1 MVRTNMNSNS
11 SQGNPEKAG
20 SKLSLGSS
28 GKGQLLSHEPSGNSL
43 AIGQSLTVLSC
54 ELKSTEGLPTEV
66 ATFGDDLLKHSEAHL
81 QYVDMGLLE
90 KASCPHAIKKWAFE
104 RMQDV
109 KLPYEMKNRLKPS
122 QIEENADEKATLKL
136 LDLAEDF
143 LQIASFCRDLEA
155 MQIEMS
161 PHAGG
166 MEFIFEFLGK
176 VDRIELRTIED
187 KALDL
192 FFKKYSKENSMRLR
206 ANVSDEF
213 VEMQVVV
220 FKKQLRLGMSPVD

>member
-1 MVRTNMNSNS
+1 M
-11 SQGNPEKAG
+11 
-20 SKLSLGSS
+20 
-28 GKGQLLSHEPSGNSL
+28 LSHEPSNNSLPIGNSL
-43 AIGQSLTVLSC
+43 SVLSR
-54 ELKSTEGLPTEV
+54 ELESREELPIEITTLGE
-66 ATFGDDLLKHSEAHL
+66 DLQRHNQTHL
-81 QYVDMGLLE
+81 QYVDAGLVE
-90 KASCPHAIKKWAFE
+90 SSSCPHAIKKWAFE
-104 RMQDV
+104 RMQALKV
-109 KLPYEMKNRLKPS
+109 PYEMKNRLKPS

-143 LQIASFCRDLEA
+143 LQIASFTRKLEA
-155 MQIEMS
+155 MQIEMA

-166 MEFIFEFLGK
+166 MEFIFEFLGGA
-176 VDRIELRTIED
+176 DRIELRMIED

-192 FFKKYSKENSMRLR
+192 FFTKYSKENSMRLR

>member
-1 MVRTNMNSNS
+1 MNSNS
-11 SQGNPEKAG
+11 SQGNPDKPGA
-20 SKLSLGSS
+20 KLTLGLS
-28 GKGQLLSHEPSGNSL
+28 GKGQLLSHEPFGNSS

-54 ELKSTEGLPTEV
+54 ELKSIEELPSEV
-66 ATFGDDLLKHSEAHL
+66 ATLGEDLLRHNEANL
-81 QYVDMGLLE
+81 QYVDLGLLE

-104 RMQDV
+104 RMQEV

-143 LQIASFCRDLEA
+143 LQIASFCRGLEG

-176 VDRIELRTIED
+176 ADRIELRTIED

>member
-1 MVRTNMNSNS
+1 M
-11 SQGNPEKAG
+11 QA
-20 SKLSLGSS
+20 
-28 GKGQLLSHEPSGNSL
+28 
-43 AIGQSLTVLSC
+43 
-54 ELKSTEGLPTEV
+54 LK
-66 ATFGDDLLKHSEAHL
+66 
-81 QYVDMGLLE
+81 
-90 KASCPHAIKKWAFE
+90 I
-104 RMQDV
+104 
-109 KLPYEMKNRLKPS
+109 PYEIKNRLKPA
-122 QIEENADEKATLKL
+122 QIEENADENATLKL

-143 LQIASFCRDLEA
+143 LQIASFSRNLEA
-155 MQIEMS
+155 MQIEMA

-166 MEFIFEFLGK
+166 MEFIFEFLGQA
-176 VDRIELRTIED
+176 DRIEMRTIED

>member
-1 MVRTNMNSNS
+1 MNSNS
-11 SQGNPEKAG
+11 SQENPEKPGA
-20 SKLSLGSS
+20 KLTLGSS
-28 GKGQLLSHEPSGNSL
+28 SKGQLLSHEPSGNSS
-43 AIGQSLTVLSC
+43 AIGQSLAVLSC
-54 ELKSTEGLPTEV
+54 ELKSIEELPTEV
-66 ATFGDDLLKHSEAHL
+66 ATLGEDLVRHNAVHL
-81 QYVDMGLLE
+81 QYVDLGILE

-104 RMQDV
+104 RMQEI

-176 VDRIELRTIED
+176 ADRIELRTIED

-220 FKKQLRLGMSPVD
+220 FKKQLRLGMSPVE

>member
-1 MVRTNMNSNS
+1 MNSKS
-11 SQGNPEKAG
+11 SQGNPDKPGA
-20 SKLSLGSS
+20 KLTLGFS
-28 GKGQLLSHEPSGNSL
+28 GKGQLLSHEPSGNSS

-54 ELKSTEGLPTEV
+54 ELKSTLELPSEV
-66 ATFGDDLLKHSEAHL
+66 ANLGEDLLRHNAVHL
-81 QYVDMGLLE
+81 QYVDLGLLE

-104 RMQDV
+104 RMQEIKV
-109 KLPYEMKNRLKPS
+109 PYEMKNRLKPS
-122 QIEENADEKATLKL
+122 QIEENADEAVTLKL

-176 VDRIELRTIED
+176 ADRIELRTIED

-220 FKKQLRLGMSPVD
+220 FKKQLRLGMSPVE

>member
-1 MVRTNMNSNS
+1 MGTLSNEIIS
-11 SQGNPEKAG
+11 AGTLPVEVLALGEDLQRYNESQ
-20 SKLSLGSS
+20 L
-28 GKGQLLSHEPSGNSL
+28 QF
-43 AIGQSLTVLSC
+43 VD
-54 ELKSTEGLPTEV
+54 
-66 ATFGDDLLKHSEAHL
+66 AT
-81 QYVDMGLLE
+81 LLE
-90 KASCPHAIKKWAFE
+90 SVSCPHAIKKWAFE
-104 RMQDV
+104 RMQAL
-109 KLPYEMKNRLKPS
+109 KIPYEIKNRLKPA
-122 QIEENADEKATLKL
+122 QIEENADENATLKL

-143 LQIASFCRDLEA
+143 LQIASFSLNLEA
-155 MQIEMS
+155 MQIEMA

-166 MEFIFEFLGK
+166 MEFIFEFLGQA
-176 VDRIELRTIED
+176 DRIEMRTIED